1 MEVGA
6 RPYADGCDTSPV
18 GYIEAWYVDPDSRL
32 RGYGRALLAAA
43 GEWSRARGYT
53 EMASDAGLGNT
64 GSHAAHNRLG
74 YEEVDRVVQFRK
86 LLRGVQ
92 ANAETAPPNE
102 R

>member
-1 MEVGA
+1 
-6 RPYADGCDTSPV
+6 
-18 GYIEAWYVDPDSRL
+18 
-32 RGYGRALLAAA
+32 
-43 GEWSRARGYT
+43 
-53 EMASDAGLGNT
+53 MASDAGLGNT